1 MPLTETEW
9 GLVASWARD
18 HLLDAPEPR
27 DRLLRAGLP
36 ADFVE
41 DLPLTPDP
49 GRNALLVVAAARR
62 DIAHQRRLL
71 SVLAGLDALAA
82 IDDPRGFEQGAEAR
96 NLLTRLR
103 EDERLR
109 RSPRDP
115 FHSTLLK
122 HGTEVFLDRSELREK
137 LRGFLADPEQTVFV
151 VDGPED
157 SGRSYTYELIRHL
170 GQHCDFH
177 PVRVTLS
184 RTSTAAR
191 LLERLSAFVAGPEGD
206 RVPLDPTRLND
217 PLPCFED
224 AAHRIVARAT
234 AAEDRFW
241 LVLDDCDRLDPHSDV
256 WDCIGVLARAIY
268 EHTPVRA
275 ETVPRLVLLGYAKTM
290 RQLPYEIRKNECR
303 DTSRPADENDLRSFF
318 REFFTDTVPAGQEE
332 TVRALTE
339 TAVAEVLRAVES
351 SSTEDGRMRRLCTA
365 VEEVVRLHRAL
376 PPTSPPPGEAGH
388 VLRDALRTGLA
399 APAAALPGLRRAYR
413 EAACLL
419 REFDPARLRLADEEQ
434 ATGRAVLELVD
445 DCTALPA
452 PVGCLVDQAGSGS
465 GVRCLGYPQD
475 RGDGSQGGGGS
486 HGGAMP
492 ADDDAARRGARRR
505 EPGPIDQTPPGTT
518 VWTLKPE
525 IRDAALAGLAGPGAA
540 LRALRA
546 NIGLR
551 PEGPGPERTAL
562 ALLTGAGLPPTGTE
576 PADPGAGSHD
586 EVEALSDALQATL
599 WLSRVP
605 GVTGLPEVD
614 EVQHR
619 LERARL
625 LQPMRRLV
633 RGTFHD
639 RTAELDALHAY
650 LALPEEPAEPPVL
663 LHGVGGIGKSTLLAK
678 FLVDALAAAGPAG
691 FPFAHIDFAR
701 PTLSV
706 HEPATVIAEMA
717 RQLGVHH
724 PAHRAAFE
732 ELADECERTAAL
744 QRGERNELDELHRL
758 AGTRATLGRDY
769 SSDFHARASA
779 REQELAHRVAS
790 LVAEAVRP
798 APGEA
803 PPPLVVVVD
812 SFEEAQY
819 RGSPVIARMWAVWTA
834 LRAAYSRLRFI
845 VSGRAPIDHPAR
857 VLTPRT
863 MELTE
868 LDHEASV
875 DLLMSSGVT
884 DEPLAEDLVDR
895 IGGHPLSLK
904 LAARTAV
911 ALGADSP
918 SLGELLRRLP
928 SRRRH
933 FDRQVDQMLIQGTL
947 YDRLLKHIAEDDV
960 RVLVQAGLALRF
972 ITPDLVREVL
982 AKPAGL
988 VVESAGEARR
998 LYGLLTSR
1006 ADLMESAGPGA
1017 IRHRTDLR
1025 AIMLRL
1031 SDSARTDLMRA
1042 VDRRAVAYY
1051 AAREG
1056 PRERA
1061 EEIYHRLRLGENPR
1075 TVEARW
1081 EPGVAPY
1088 LGGSAYREMA
1098 RRSAAFLLGRIGG
1111 HVPDQIMTEADQEDW
1126 ERIAAREVEDLLTQG
1141 YVEAAG
1147 QRLSERRPW
1156 TPCSRLHALLA
1167 ETLARSGRTAQ
1178 AREGAERAVD
1188 RAEEAGCAE
1197 TQLELLQLSAR
1208 LAQDSGDFAEADRDL
1223 QEAEEI
1229 AAGLGLRHESLGVL
1243 VARSRLAELADV
1255 DAAPAEERLARTL
1268 RGMPDADLARQP
1280 SLARTAAAAA
1290 YRADPRLLEHT
1301 LRLVGL
1307 PADEEAV
1314 VTELARWIDA
1324 TLTDEPGLRG
1334 PLTRI
1339 LESAAGAETFLDEDR
1354 PDLEGIERALREA
1367 RGRGT
1372 LDSVARQALALRDGS
1387 GALLLGVASA
1397 MGAGPPRPQ
1406 PSPLPPPP
1414 GADVDGHGAGRGPG
1428 PRFRLGDT
1436 GPRPDRE
1443 AIGQSPRPDREATG
1457 QSPRPDQGA
1466 TGRWSRPLQGAPGR
1480 WARPRR
1486 GGAGLWTRPPPNAAG
1501 AALRKVPFLPQAQLV
1516 RVRNAALEAGLAD
1529 RALRPTLLKGIP
1541 GYFTA
1546 TLEPLE
1552 DPREQAHADLD
1563 AMNQVERLLDG
1574 LVPLEIWL
1582 HNAIE
1587 QTHEP
1592 GPRAVLQGALD
1603 AVARAITG
1611 EAELPAEM
1619 MPGEM
1624 KEEIVLQDDTVP
1636 YGFLHGGIRAGAS
1649 VALLRI
1655 PPYESGAPLL
1665 PSYPHGGTGWMIAP
1679 GLLITNHHVVMA
1691 RSWESGVRPY
1701 VSDEDLRLQALMS
1714 RSRFDFVE
1722 DAASAPEATAGELA
1736 AWDAALDYAIV
1747 RLSAGQEER
1756 PTLRIATRPLLVRER
1771 QRVPVNII
1779 QHPGGLPKRVALR
1792 NNLVYRA
1799 DEHDIL
1805 YFTDTRGGSSG
1816 SPVCLD
1822 DWTVVGLHRGTRK
1835 VDEVEFQG
1843 ARTRFVN
1850 VGTQMSGILTHLRE
1864 SRPELYGEIMA
1875 AQSGRPVRGEA
1886 NAKPR

>member
-9 GLVASWARD
+9 GLVASWVRD
-18 HLLDAPEPR
+18 HLLDTPEPR
-27 DRLLRAGLP
+27 GRLLRAGLP

-49 GRNALLVVAAARR
+49 DRNALLVVAAARR

-82 IDDPRGFEQGAEAR
+82 IDDPHGFEQGAEAR

-109 RSPRDP
+109 RSPGDP
-115 FHSTLLK
+115 FLSTLLK

-137 LRGFLADPEQTVFV
+137 LRGFLADPEQTVLV
-151 VDGPED
+151 VDGPPD

-170 GQHCDFH
+170 GQHCDFR

-191 LLERLSAFVAGPEGD
+191 LMERLSAFVAGPEGD
-206 RVPLDPTRLND
+206 RLPLNPTRLND

-224 AAHRIVARAT
+224 VAHRIVARAT
-234 AAEDRFW
+234 AAEERFW

-275 ETVPRLVLLGYAKTM
+275 DTVPRLVLLGYATTM

-303 DTSRPADENDLRSFF
+303 DTTRLADEGDLRVFF
-318 REFFTDTVPAGQEE
+318 REFFADTVPAGQEG
-332 TVRALTE
+332 TVGELTE

-351 SSTEDGRMRRLCTA
+351 PSNGDSHMRRLCTA
-365 VEEVVRLHRAL
+365 VEDVVRLHRAL

-388 VLRDALRTGLA
+388 VLRDALRTSLA
-399 APAAALPGLRRAYR
+399 APAAVLPDLRRSYR

-419 REFDPARLRLADEEQ
+419 REFDPAGLRIPGEEQ

-452 PVGCLVDQAGSGS
+452 P
-465 GVRCLGYPQD
+465 
-475 RGDGSQGGGGS
+475 
-486 HGGAMP
+486 
-492 ADDDAARRGARRR
+492 
-505 EPGPIDQTPPGTT
+505 GTT
-518 VWTLKPE
+518 VWVLKPE
-525 IRDAALAGLAGPGAA
+525 VRDAALAGLAGPGAA
-540 LRALRA
+540 RDALRT

-562 ALLTGAGLPPTGTE
+562 ALLTGAGLPPPE
-576 PADPGAGSHD
+576 AGRD
-586 EVEALSDALQATL
+586 EVEVLSEALQATL

-619 LERARL
+619 LEQARL

-633 RGTFHD
+633 RGTFHG

-663 LHGVGGIGKSTLLAK
+663 IHGVGGIGKSTLLAK
-678 FLVDALAAAGPAG
+678 FLVDALAAAEPGG

-701 PTLSV
+701 PTLSI

-724 PAHRAAFE
+724 PSHRAAFE

-744 QRGERNELDELHRL
+744 QRAERNELDELSQL

-779 REQELAHRVAS
+779 REQELAHRAAS

-798 APGEA
+798 APGEQR
-803 PPPLVVVVD
+803 PPLLVVVD

-819 RGSPVIARMWAVWTA
+819 RGSPVLARMWAVWTA
-834 LRAAYSRLRFI
+834 LRAAYSRLRFV

-875 DLLMSSGVT
+875 DLLMSSGVD
-884 DEPLAEDLVDR
+884 DEPLAEDLADR

-904 LAARTAV
+904 LAARTAA

-918 SLGELLRRLP
+918 SLGELLRGLP
-928 SRRRH
+928 SRRRY

-947 YDRLLKHIAEDDV
+947 YDRLLNHIAEDDV
-960 RVLVQAGLALRF
+960 RALVQAGLALRF
-972 ITPDLVREVL
+972 ITPDLIREVL
-982 AKPAGL
+982 AGPAGL
-988 VVESAGEARR
+988 VVDSAGEARR

-1006 ADLMESAGPGA
+1006 VDLMESAGPEA

-1051 AAREG
+1051 AVREG
-1056 PRERA
+1056 PRDRA

-1075 TVEARW
+1075 TVESRW

-1088 LGGSAYREMA
+1088 LGGSTHREMA
-1098 RRSAAFLLGRIGG
+1098 HRSAAFLLGRIGG

-1141 YVEAAG
+1141 YVEAAD

-1167 ETLARSGRTAQ
+1167 ETLARSGRTAE
-1178 AREGAERAVD
+1178 AREGAQRAVD

-1208 LAQDSGDFAEADRDL
+1208 LAQDSGAFAEADRDL

-1243 VARSRLAELADV
+1243 VARSRLAALADV

-1324 TLTDEPGLRG
+1324 ALTDQPGLRV

-1339 LESAAGAETFLDEDR
+1339 LESAAGSEGSPGGDR
-1354 PDLEGIERALREA
+1354 PDLERIERDLREA
-1367 RGRGT
+1367 RRRGT
-1372 LDSVARQALALRDGS
+1372 LDSVARQALTLRDGS
-1387 GALLLGVASA
+1387 GDLLLGVASA
-1397 MGAGPPRPQ
+1397 MDAGPAPRGAGAPP
-1406 PSPLPPPP
+1406 PPPP
-1414 GADVDGHGAGRGPG
+1414 GEDLRHGYGAEPGLGPPPPAAADEGDGAERRLGVRARRGP
-1428 PRFRLGDT
+1428 T
-1436 GPRPDRE
+1436 G
-1443 AIGQSPRPDREATG
+1443 
-1457 QSPRPDQGA
+1457 
-1466 TGRWSRPLQGAPGR
+1466 
-1480 WARPRR
+1480 ARPRR
-1486 GGAGLWTRPPPNAAG
+1486 GVTGRWTRSRPGGTGLWTRPPPTAAG
-1501 AALRKVPFLPQAQLV
+1501 AALRKVPFLPQPELV
-1516 RVRNAALEAGLAD
+1516 RVRNAAMEAGLAD
-1529 RALRPTLLKGIP
+1529 RSLRQALLKGIP

-1546 TLEPLE
+1546 ELEPLD
-1552 DPREQAHADLD
+1552 DPLEQTHADLD

-1603 AVARAITG
+1603 TVAREITG

-1636 YGFLHGGIRAGAS
+1636 YEFLHGGIRAGAS

-1655 PPYESGAPLL
+1655 PPYESGEPLL
-1665 PSYPHGGTGWMIAP
+1665 PAYPHGGTGWMIAP

-1691 RSWESGVRPY
+1691 RSWEAGVRPY
-1701 VSDEDLRLQALMS
+1701 VSDTDLRLQALMS

-1722 DAASAPEATAGELA
+1722 NAAAAPEATAGELA

-1747 RLSAGQEER
+1747 RLSADQEER
-1756 PTLRIATRPLLVRER
+1756 PTLRISTRPLLVRER

-1850 VGTQMSGILTHLRE
+1850 VGTQMSGILAHLRE
-1864 SRPELYGEIMA
+1864 FRPELYAEIMA
-1875 AQSGRPVRGEA
+1875 AQSGRPARGEP

>member
-9 GLVASWARD
+9 GLVAGWVRD
-18 HLLDAPEPR
+18 HLLDTPEPR
-27 DRLLRAGLP
+27 DRMLRAGLP

-41 DLPLTPDP
+41 DLPLTPDS
-49 GRNALLVVAAARR
+49 GRNALIVVAAARR

-82 IDDPRGFEQGAEAR
+82 IDDPHAFEQGAEAR

-115 FHSTLLK
+115 FRSMLLK
-122 HGTEVFLDRSELREK
+122 HGTEAFLDRRELREK
-137 LRGFLADPEQTVFV
+137 LRDFLADPEQTVFV
-151 VDGPED
+151 VDGPPD

-170 GQHCDFH
+170 GQHCDFR

-191 LLERLSAFVAGPEGD
+191 LMERLSAFVAGPEAD
-206 RVPLDPTRLND
+206 RIPLNPTRLND

-234 AAEDRFW
+234 AAEERFW

-268 EHTPVRA
+268 EHTPVRG
-275 ETVPRLVLLGYAKTM
+275 ETVPRLVLLGYATTM

-303 DTSRPADENDLRSFF
+303 DTTRLADEDDLRSFF
-318 REFFTDTVPAGQEE
+318 REFFTDGAPAGEDGA
-332 TVRALTE
+332 VRELTE
-339 TAVAEVLRAVES
+339 TAVAEVLRAVGS
-351 SSTEDGRMRRLCTA
+351 PDSTADGDSYMRRLCTA
-365 VEEVVRLHRAL
+365 VEDVVRLHRTL
-376 PPTSPPPGEAGH
+376 PPASPPPGEAGH
-388 VLRDALRTGLA
+388 VLRDALRTTLA
-399 APAAALPGLRRAYR
+399 SPDVALPDLRRSYR

-419 REFDPARLRLADEEQ
+419 QEFDPALLRLPGEER

-445 DCTALPA
+445 DCTAVPS
-452 PVGCLVDQAGSGS
+452 P
-465 GVRCLGYPQD
+465 
-475 RGDGSQGGGGS
+475 
-486 HGGAMP
+486 GA
-492 ADDDAARRGARRR
+492 
-505 EPGPIDQTPPGTT
+505 T

-525 IRDAALAGLAGPGAA
+525 IRDAALEGLAGPGAA
-540 LRALRA
+540 LRLLRA

-562 ALLTGAGLPPTGTE
+562 ALLAGTGLPPAGTGSP
-576 PADPGAGSHD
+576 PAGAGPAAPPAAPD

-605 GVTGLPEVD
+605 GVTGLPDVD
-614 EVQHR
+614 EVHQS

-625 LQPMRRLV
+625 LEPMRRLV
-633 RGTFHD
+633 RGTFHG

-691 FPFAHIDFAR
+691 FPFAYIDFAR
-701 PTLSV
+701 PTLSI

-744 QRGERNELDELHRL
+744 QRGERNELDELSQL
-758 AGTRATLGRDY
+758 AGTRATLGRDH

-779 REQELAHRVAS
+779 REQELAHRAAS

-798 APGEA
+798 APGDP

-812 SFEEAQY
+812 GFEEAQY

-834 LRAAYSRLRFI
+834 LRAAYSRLRFV

-875 DLLMSSGVT
+875 DLLMSSGV
-884 DEPLAEDLVDR
+884 DEPLAEDLAER

-911 ALGADSP
+911 ALGTDSP
-918 SLGELLRRLP
+918 SLGGLLRGLP
-928 SRRRH
+928 SRRRY

-947 YDRLLKHIAEDDV
+947 YDRILNHIAEDDV
-960 RVLVQAGLALRF
+960 RALVQAGLALRF
-972 ITPDLVREVL
+972 ITPDLIREVL
-982 AKPAGL
+982 AEPAGL
-988 VVESAGEARR
+988 RVESAGEARR

-1006 ADLMESAGPGA
+1006 VDLMESAGPDA

-1031 SDSARTDLMRA
+1031 TDGARTDLMRA
-1042 VDRRAVAYY
+1042 VDRRAVTYY
-1051 AAREG
+1051 ATREG

-1081 EPGVAPY
+1081 EPGVVPY
-1088 LGGSAYREMA
+1088 LGGSTHHEMA
-1098 RRSAAFLLGRIGG
+1098 HRSAAFLLGRIGG
-1111 HVPDQIMTEADQEDW
+1111 HVPDQIMTAADQEDW

-1147 QRLSERRPW
+1147 QRLAERRPW

-1167 ETLARSGRTAQ
+1167 ETLARSGRTAE
-1178 AREGAERAVD
+1178 ARAGAERAVD

-1208 LAQDSGDFAEADRDL
+1208 LAQDTGDFAAADRDL

-1229 AAGLGLRHESLGVL
+1229 AAGLGLRYESLGVL
-1243 VARSRLAELADV
+1243 VARSRLAALADL

-1280 SLARTAAAAA
+1280 YLARTAAATAC
-1290 YRADPRLLEHT
+1290 RADPGILEHT

-1314 VTELARWIDA
+1314 VTELARWIDT
-1324 TLTDEPGLRG
+1324 TLTDEPGLLV

-1339 LESAAGAETFLDEDR
+1339 LESAAGREGGAAADAGR
-1354 PDLEGIERALREA
+1354 PDLERIERDLREA
-1367 RGRGT
+1367 RRRGT
-1372 LDSVARQALALRDGS
+1372 LDGVAREALTLRDGS
-1387 GALLLGVASA
+1387 GDLLLGVASA
-1397 MGAGPPRPQ
+1397 MDAGPAARGPE
-1406 PSPLPPPP
+1406 
-1414 GADVDGHGAGRGPG
+1414 AAGRVAEPGPG
-1428 PRFRLGDT
+1428 PHTRHDGT
-1436 GPRPDRE
+1436 
-1443 AIGQSPRPDREATG
+1443 
-1457 QSPRPDQGA
+1457 
-1466 TGRWSRPLQGAPGR
+1466 
-1480 WARPRR
+1480 
-1486 GGAGLWTRPPPNAAG
+1486 GLWTRPPPNAAG
-1501 AALRKVPFLPQAQLV
+1501 AALRKVPFLAQEELV
-1516 RVRNAALEAGLAD
+1516 RVRNAATQAGLAD
-1529 RALRPTLLKGIP
+1529 RALRPALLKGIP

-1546 TLEPLE
+1546 TFEPLA
-1552 DPREQAHADLD
+1552 DPREQAHADLN

-1587 QTHEP
+1587 QTHEQ

-1603 AVARAITG
+1603 TVARAITG

-1636 YGFLHGGIRAGAS
+1636 YEFLHGGIRAGAS

-1679 GLLITNHHVVMA
+1679 GLLVTNHHVVMA

-1722 DAASAPEATAGELA
+1722 DAAAAPEATAGELA
-1736 AWDAALDYAIV
+1736 AWDVALDYAIV
-1747 RLSAGQEER
+1747 RLSADQDER
-1756 PTLRIATRPLLVRER
+1756 PTLRVATRPLLVGER

-1850 VGTQMSGILTHLRE
+1850 VGTQMSGILAHLRE
-1864 SRPELYGEIMA
+1864 FRPELYEEIMA
-1875 AQSGRPVRGEA
+1875 AQSGRPVRGRA
-1886 NAKPR
+1886 NAEPR

>member
-9 GLVASWARD
+9 GLVASWVRD
-18 HLLDAPEPR
+18 HLLDTPEPR
-27 DRLLRAGLP
+27 ERLLRAGLP
-36 ADFVE
+36 ADFVHY
-41 DLPLTPDP
+41 LPLTPDAD
-49 GRNALLVVAAARR
+49 RNALLVVAAARK

-71 SVLAGLDALAA
+71 AVLAGLDALAA
-82 IDDPRGFEQGAEAR
+82 IDHPHAFEQGAEAR

-115 FHSTLLK
+115 FDSLLLK
-122 HGTEVFLDRSELREK
+122 HGTAVFLDRSELREK
-137 LRGFLADPEQTVFV
+137 LRGFLADPEQTVLV
-151 VDGPED
+151 VDGPPD

-170 GQHCDFH
+170 GQHCGFR

-191 LLERLSAFVAGPEGD
+191 LMERLAAFVSGPGADE
-206 RVPLDPTRLND
+206 VLLNPTRLND

-234 AAEDRFW
+234 AAEERFW
-241 LVLDDCDRLDPHSDV
+241 LVLDDCDRLDPQSDM
-256 WDCIGVLARAIY
+256 WDCIGVLARAVY

-275 ETVPRLVLLGYAKTM
+275 ETVPRLVLLGYASSM

-303 DTSRPADENDLRSFF
+303 DTTRLVEEGDLRAFF
-318 REFFTDTVPAGQEE
+318 NEFFTDTLPPGQEGAVGE
-332 TVRALTE
+332 LTE
-339 TAVAEVLRAVES
+339 TAVAEVLRAVDAPS
-351 SSTEDGRMRRLCTA
+351 NGDSYMRRVCTA
-365 VEEVVRLHRAL
+365 VEDVVRLRRAL
-376 PPTSPPPGEAGH
+376 PPTSAPRPGAAGPL
-388 VLRDALRTGLA
+388 LRDALRTGLA
-399 APAAALPGLRRAYR
+399 APAAVLPDLRRSYR

-419 REFDPARLRLADEEQ
+419 QEFDPARLRLPDEELP
-434 ATGRAVLELVD
+434 TGRAVLELVD
-445 DCTALPA
+445 DCTGLPCPEGA
-452 PVGCLVDQAGSGS
+452 P
-465 GVRCLGYPQD
+465 
-475 RGDGSQGGGGS
+475 
-486 HGGAMP
+486 
-492 ADDDAARRGARRR
+492 
-505 EPGPIDQTPPGTT
+505 TT

-525 IRDAALAGLAGPGAA
+525 VRDAALAGLAGPASA
-540 LRALRA
+540 LRVLRS

-551 PEGPGPERTAL
+551 PPGPGPERAAL
-562 ALLTGAGLPPTGTE
+562 ALLTGGLPVGTEAAGHPLDGLPP
-576 PADPGAGSHD
+576 PPVQDP
-586 EVEALSDALQATL
+586 VEELSDTLQAVL

-605 GVTGLPEVD
+605 GVTGLPAAD
-614 EVQHR
+614 DVQHR
-619 LERARL
+619 LEKARL
-625 LQPMRRLV
+625 LQPMHRLI
-633 RGTFHD
+633 RGTFHG

-663 LHGVGGIGKSTLLAK
+663 LYGVGGMGKSTLLAK
-678 FLVDALAAAGPAG
+678 FLVDALAASPDG
-691 FPFAHIDFAR
+691 FPFAYIDFAR
-701 PTLSV
+701 PTLSI
-706 HEPATVIAEMA
+706 HEPATVIAEAA
-717 RQLGVHH
+717 RQLGIQF
-724 PAHRAAFE
+724 PALRAEFDA
-732 ELADECERTAAL
+732 LADECERTAAV
-744 QRGERNELDELHRL
+744 QRGERNELDDLYQL
-758 AGTRATLGRDY
+758 AGARATMGRDY
-769 SSDFHARASA
+769 SADFHARASA
-779 REQELAHRVAS
+779 REQELADRAAS

-798 APGEA
+798 APGEMA
-803 PPPLVVVVD
+803 PPFLVVVD

-819 RGSPVIARMWAVWTA
+819 RGSPVMARMWAIWTA

-857 VLTPRT
+857 ILTPRS

-868 LDHEASV
+868 LDHHASV
-875 DLLMSSGVT
+875 DLLMSSGVD
-884 DEPLAEDLVDR
+884 DEPLAEALADR
-895 IGGHPLSLK
+895 IGGHPLSLR

-911 ALGADSP
+911 ALGTDSS
-918 SLGELLRRLP
+918 SLGDLLRGLP
-928 SRRRH
+928 SRQRY

-947 YDRLLKHIAEDDV
+947 YDRLLNHIAEDDV
-960 RVLVQAGLALRF
+960 RALVQAGLALRF

-982 AKPAGL
+982 AGPAGL
-988 VVESAGEARR
+988 RVDTAAEARR

-1006 ADLMESAGPGA
+1006 VDLMESAGPEA
-1017 IRHRTDLR
+1017 IRHRADLR

-1031 SDSARTDLMRA
+1031 SDRARTDLMRA

-1056 PRERA
+1056 ARARA

-1075 TVEARW
+1075 AVEARW

-1088 LGGSAYREMA
+1088 LGGSTHREMSH
-1098 RRSAAFLLGRIGG
+1098 RSAAFLLGRIGG

-1141 YVEAAG
+1141 YVEAAA
-1147 QRLSERRPW
+1147 QRLAERRPW

-1167 ETLARSGRTAQ
+1167 ETLARSGRSAE

-1208 LAQDSGDFAEADRDL
+1208 LAQDAGDFADADRDL
-1223 QEAEEI
+1223 QEAEEL
-1229 AAGLGLRHESLGVL
+1229 AAGLGLRYESLGVL
-1243 VARSRLAELADV
+1243 VARSRLAALADV

-1280 SLARTAAAAA
+1280 SLARTAAATAC
-1290 YRADPRLLEHT
+1290 RADPRLLEHT

-1307 PADEEAV
+1307 PADEESV
-1314 VTELARWIDA
+1314 ITELARWIDT
-1324 TLTDEPGLRG
+1324 TLTDEPGLLG
-1334 PLTRI
+1334 PLARI
-1339 LESAAGAETFLDEDR
+1339 LASAAGEPDPAPDAAR
-1354 PDLEGIERALREA
+1354 PDLDLIERYLREA

-1372 LDSVARQALALRDGS
+1372 LDGVARQALTLRDGS
-1387 GALLLGVASA
+1387 GDLLIGVASA
-1397 MGAGPPRPQ
+1397 MDSGPHGPAAEGSAPAGAE
-1406 PSPLPPPP
+1406 P
-1414 GADVDGHGAGRGPG
+1414 GLLA
-1428 PRFRLGDT
+1428 
-1436 GPRPDRE
+1436 GPRPRH
-1443 AIGQSPRPDREATG
+1443 
-1457 QSPRPDQGA
+1457 
-1466 TGRWSRPLQGAPGR
+1466 
-1480 WARPRR
+1480 
-1486 GGAGLWTRPPPNAAG
+1486 GGTGLWTRPPPNAAG
-1501 AALRKVPFLPQAQLV
+1501 AALRKVPFLAQPELV
-1516 RVRNAALEAGLAD
+1516 RVRNAAMEAGLAD
-1529 RALRPTLLKGIP
+1529 RALRPALLKGIP

-1546 TLEPLE
+1546 TLEPID
-1552 DPREQAHADLD
+1552 DPREQAHADLN
-1563 AMNQVERLLDG
+1563 AMNHVERLLDG

-1587 QTHEP
+1587 QVREP

-1603 AVARAITG
+1603 AVAREITG
-1611 EAELPAEM
+1611 EADLPADL
-1619 MPGEM
+1619 MPGEL

-1636 YGFLHGGIRAGAS
+1636 YEFLHGGIRAGAS

-1665 PSYPHGGTGWMIAP
+1665 PSYPHGGTGWMLAP

-1691 RSWESGVRPY
+1691 RSWEAGVRPY

-1722 DAASAPEATAGELA
+1722 NAAAAPEATAGELA

-1747 RLSAGQEER
+1747 RLSPDQERR
-1756 PTLRIATRPLLVRER
+1756 PTLRVATRPLLVRER

-1843 ARTRFVN
+1843 GKTRFVN
-1850 VGTQMSGILTHLRE
+1850 IGTQMSSILAHLRE
-1864 SRPELYGEIMA
+1864 FRPELYEEVMA
-1875 AQSGRPVRGEA
+1875 AQSGRPVPSGQT
-1886 NAKPR
+1886 NGKPR

>member
-9 GLVASWARD
+9 GLVASWVRD
-18 HLLDAPEPR
+18 HLLDTAEPR
-27 DRLLRAGLP
+27 QGLLRAGLP

-41 DLPLTPDP
+41 DLALTPDAD
-49 GRNALLVVAAARR
+49 RNALLVVGAARR

-71 SVLAGLDALAA
+71 AVLAGLDALGA
-82 IDDPRGFEQGAEAR
+82 IDDPHAFEQGAEAR

-115 FHSTLLK
+115 FDSLLLK

-137 LRGFLADPEQTVFV
+137 LRGFLADPEQTVLV
-151 VDGPED
+151 VDGPPD

-170 GQHCDFH
+170 GQHCGFR

-191 LLERLSAFVAGPEGD
+191 LMERLSAFVSGPGADE
-206 RVPLDPTRLND
+206 VLLNPTRLND

-241 LVLDDCDRLDPHSDV
+241 LVLDDCDKLDPQSDV
-256 WDCIGVLARAIY
+256 WDCIGVLARAVY

-275 ETVPRLVLLGYAKTM
+275 ETVPRLVLLGYATTM

-303 DTSRPADENDLRSFF
+303 DTTRLVEEGDLRSFF
-318 REFFTDTVPAGQEE
+318 RAFFADTLAPGQEGTAGE
-332 TVRALTE
+332 LTE
-339 TAVAEVLRAVES
+339 TAVAEVLRAVEAPANGDS
-351 SSTEDGRMRRLCTA
+351 YMRRVCTA
-365 VEEVVRLHRAL
+365 VEDVVRLRRAL
-376 PPTSPPPGEAGH
+376 PRTPAPEPGEAGPL
-388 VLRDALRTGLA
+388 LRDALRTGLA
-399 APAAALPGLRRAYR
+399 APVAALPDLRRSYR

-419 REFDPARLRLADEEQ
+419 QEFDPAQLRLPGEER

-445 DCTALPA
+445 DCTGLPS
-452 PVGCLVDQAGSGS
+452 P
-465 GVRCLGYPQD
+465 
-475 RGDGSQGGGGS
+475 
-486 HGGAMP
+486 GGAP
-492 ADDDAARRGARRR
+492 A
-505 EPGPIDQTPPGTT
+505 T

-525 IRDAALAGLAGPGAA
+525 VRDATLAGLPGPDVA

-551 PEGPGPERTAL
+551 PPGPGPERVAL
-562 ALLTGAGLPPTGTE
+562 ALLAGGGPPLAAAGRGLDG
-576 PADPGAGSHD
+576 PPPPPLQDP
-586 EVEALSDALQATL
+586 VEELSDTLQAVL

-605 GVTGLPEVD
+605 GVTGLPAVD
-614 EVQHR
+614 DVQHR
-619 LERARL
+619 LEKARL
-625 LQPMRRLV
+625 LQPMHRLIQ
-633 RGTFHD
+633 GTFHG
-639 RTAELDALHAY
+639 RTAELDSLHAY

-663 LHGVGGIGKSTLLAK
+663 LYGVGGIGKSTLLAK
-678 FLVDALAAAGPAG
+678 FLVDALAASPTG
-691 FPFAHIDFAR
+691 FPFAYIDFAR
-701 PTLSV
+701 PTLSI

-724 PAHRAAFE
+724 PALRAEFDA
-732 ELADECERTAAL
+732 LADECERTAAV
-744 QRGERNELDELHRL
+744 QRGERNELDELYQL
-758 AGTRATLGRDY
+758 AGTRATMGRDY

-790 LVAEAVRP
+790 LVARAVRP
-798 APGEA
+798 GPGGSA
-803 PPPLVVVVD
+803 PPLLVVVD

-819 RGSPVIARMWAVWTA
+819 RGSPVIARMWAIWTA

-857 VLTPRT
+857 VLTPRS

-868 LDHEASV
+868 LDHRASV
-875 DLLMSSGVT
+875 DLLMSSGVD
-884 DEPLAEDLVDR
+884 DEPLAEDLADR
-895 IGGHPLSLK
+895 IGGHPLSLR

-911 ALGADSP
+911 ALGTDSP
-918 SLGELLRRLP
+918 SLGELLRGLP
-928 SRRRH
+928 SRRRY
-933 FDRQVDQMLIQGTL
+933 FDRLVDQMLIQGTL

-960 RVLVQAGLALRF
+960 RALVQAGLALRF

-982 AKPAGL
+982 AGPAGL
-988 VVESAGEARR
+988 RVDTAAEARR

-1006 ADLMESAGPGA
+1006 VDLMESAGPEA
-1017 IRHRTDLR
+1017 IRHRADLR

-1031 SDSARTDLMRA
+1031 SDRARTDLMRA

-1056 PRERA
+1056 VRARA

-1088 LGGSAYREMA
+1088 LGGSTHREMA
-1098 RRSAAFLLGRIGG
+1098 HRSAAFLLGRIGG

-1141 YVEAAG
+1141 YVEAAA
-1147 QRLSERRPW
+1147 QRLAERRPW

-1167 ETLARSGRTAQ
+1167 ETLARSGRSAE
-1178 AREGAERAVD
+1178 ARAGAERAVD

-1208 LAQDSGDFAEADRDL
+1208 LAQDAGEFAEADRDL
-1223 QEAEEI
+1223 QEAEEL
-1229 AAGLGLRHESLGVL
+1229 AAGLGLRYESLGVL
-1243 VARSRLAELADV
+1243 VARSRLAALADV

-1280 SLARTAAAAA
+1280 SLARTAAATAC
-1290 YRADPRLLEHT
+1290 RADPRLLEHT

-1314 VTELARWIDA
+1314 ITELARWIDT
-1324 TLTDEPGLRG
+1324 TLTDEPALRV
-1334 PLTRI
+1334 PLARI
-1339 LESAAGAETFLDEDR
+1339 LDSAAGEADPVPGTDR
-1354 PDLEGIERALREA
+1354 PDLARIERDLREA
-1367 RGRGT
+1367 RRRGT
-1372 LDSVARQALALRDGS
+1372 LDGVARQVLTLRDGS
-1387 GALLLGVASA
+1387 GDLLLGVASA
-1397 MGAGPPRPQ
+1397 MDSGPHGPAPEGGAPAGA
-1406 PSPLPPPP
+1406 PP
-1414 GADVDGHGAGRGPG
+1414 GP
-1428 PRFRLGDT
+1428 LS
-1436 GPRPDRE
+1436 GPRPRH
-1443 AIGQSPRPDREATG
+1443 
-1457 QSPRPDQGA
+1457 
-1466 TGRWSRPLQGAPGR
+1466 
-1480 WARPRR
+1480 
-1486 GGAGLWTRPPPNAAG
+1486 GGTGLWTRPPPNAAG
-1501 AALRKVPFLPQAQLV
+1501 AALRKVPFLPQEELV
-1516 RVRNAALEAGLAD
+1516 RVRNAAMEAGLAD
-1529 RALRPTLLKGIP
+1529 RALRPALLKGIP

-1546 TLEPLE
+1546 TLEPLD
-1552 DPREQAHADLD
+1552 DPREQAHADLN

-1587 QTHEP
+1587 HVREQ

-1603 AVARAITG
+1603 AVAREITG

-1636 YGFLHGGIRAGAS
+1636 YEFLHGGIRAGAS

-1665 PSYPHGGTGWMIAP
+1665 PSYPHGGTGWMLAP

-1701 VSDEDLRLQALMS
+1701 VSDEDLRLQAVMS

-1722 DAASAPEATAGELA
+1722 NAAAAPEATAGELA

-1747 RLSAGQEER
+1747 RLAPDQDVR
-1756 PTLRIATRPLLVRER
+1756 PTLKIATRPLLVRER

-1843 ARTRFVN
+1843 GKTRFVN
-1850 VGTQMSGILTHLRE
+1850 VGTQMSGILAHLRDF
-1864 SRPELYGEIMA
+1864 RPELYEEVMA
-1875 AQSGRPVRGEA
+1875 AQSGRPAPGGHT
-1886 NAKPR
+1886 NGKPR

>member
-9 GLVASWARD
+9 GLVASWVRD
-18 HLLDAPEPR
+18 HLLDSPEPR
-27 DRLLRAGLP
+27 ARLLRAGLP
-36 ADFVE
+36 AGFVE

-49 GRNALLVVAAARR
+49 GRNALLVVEAARR

-82 IDDPRGFEQGAEAR
+82 IDDPHAFEQGAEAR

-115 FHSTLLK
+115 FDSTLLK
-122 HGTEVFLDRSELREK
+122 HGTEVFLDRRELRGK
-137 LRGFLADPEQTVFV
+137 LREFLADPEQTVLV
-151 VDGPED
+151 VDGPPD

-170 GQHCDFH
+170 GQHCDFR

-191 LLERLSAFVAGPEGD
+191 LMERLSAFVAGPEAD

-217 PLPCFED
+217 PLPSLED

-234 AAEDRFW
+234 AAEERFW
-241 LVLDDCDRLDPHSDV
+241 LVLDDCDRLDPRSDV
-256 WDCIGVLARAIY
+256 WDCIGVLARAVY

-275 ETVPRLVLLGYAKTM
+275 DTVPRLVLLGYATTM

-303 DTSRPADENDLRSFF
+303 DTTRLADESDLRDFF
-318 REFFTDTVPAGQEE
+318 REFFTDTAAAGGE
-332 TVRALTE
+332 TAVRELTE

-351 SSTEDGRMRRLCTA
+351 PSDGDSYMRRLCTA
-365 VEEVVRLHRAL
+365 VEDVVRLHRTL
-376 PPTSPPPGEAGH
+376 PPTAPSPGEAGH

-399 APAAALPGLRRAYR
+399 APAAALPGLRRSYR

-419 REFDPARLRLADEEQ
+419 QEFDPARLRLPGEER

-452 PVGCLVDQAGSGS
+452 P
-465 GVRCLGYPQD
+465 
-475 RGDGSQGGGGS
+475 
-486 HGGAMP
+486 GA
-492 ADDDAARRGARRR
+492 
-505 EPGPIDQTPPGTT
+505 T

-525 IRDAALAGLAGPGAA
+525 VRDAALAGLDGPDAA

-562 ALLTGAGLPPTGTE
+562 ALLTGAGLPLTGTGPT
-576 PADPGAGSHD
+576 PAATETPGPGPAPRD
-586 EVEALSDALQATL
+586 EVQVLSDALQATL

-605 GVTGLPEVD
+605 GVTGLPGVD

-633 RGTFHD
+633 RGTFHG

-650 LALPEEPAEPPVL
+650 VALPEEPAEPPVL

-678 FLVDALAAAGPAG
+678 FLVDALAAAEPAG
-691 FPFAHIDFAR
+691 FPFAYIDFAR

-744 QRGERNELDELHRL
+744 QRGERNELDELYQL

-769 SSDFHARASA
+769 SADFHARASA

-798 APGEA
+798 APGA
-803 PPPLVVVVD
+803 SPPPLVVVVD

-875 DLLMSSGVT
+875 DLLMSSGVE
-884 DEPLAEDLVDR
+884 DEPLAEDLADR

-918 SLGELLRRLP
+918 SLGELLRGLP
-928 SRRRH
+928 SRRRY

-960 RVLVQAGLALRF
+960 RALVQAGLALRF
-972 ITPDLVREVL
+972 ITPDLIREVL
-982 AKPAGL
+982 AGPAGL

-1006 ADLMESAGPGA
+1006 VDLMESAGPEA

-1031 SDSARTDLMRA
+1031 TDSARTDLMRA

-1051 AAREG
+1051 ADREE

-1075 TVEARW
+1075 TVAARW
-1081 EPGVAPY
+1081 EPDVAPY
-1088 LGGSAYREMA
+1088 LGGSTYREMSH
-1098 RRSAAFLLGRIGG
+1098 RSAAFLLGRIGG

-1141 YVEAAG
+1141 YVEAAA
-1147 QRLSERRPW
+1147 QRLEERRPW

-1167 ETLARSGRTAQ
+1167 ETLARSGRTAE

-1188 RAEEAGCAE
+1188 GAEEAGCAE

-1208 LAQDSGDFAEADRDL
+1208 LAQDSGEFAEADRDL

-1229 AAGLGLRHESLGVL
+1229 AAGLGLRFESLGVL
-1243 VARSRLAELADV
+1243 VARSRLAALADG
-1255 DAAPAEERLARTL
+1255 DAEPTQKRLARTL

-1290 YRADPRLLEHT
+1290 CRADPRLLEHT

-1307 PADEEAV
+1307 PADEGAV
-1314 VTELARWIDA
+1314 ITELARWIDT
-1324 TLTDEPGLRG
+1324 TLTDEPGLRE

-1339 LESAAGAETFLDEDR
+1339 LESAAGAEPSSGAGR
-1354 PDLEGIERALREA
+1354 PDLERIERDLREA
-1367 RGRGT
+1367 RRRGT
-1372 LDSVARQALALRDGS
+1372 LDGLARQALTLRDGS
-1387 GALLLGVASA
+1387 GDLLLGVASA
-1397 MGAGPPRPQ
+1397 MDVGPPPRATAPHGTAARATA
-1406 PSPLPPPP
+1406 PAAR
-1414 GADVDGHGAGRGPG
+1414 GAEEG
-1428 PRFRLGDT
+1428 PRT
-1436 GPRPDRE
+1436 
-1443 AIGQSPRPDREATG
+1443 
-1457 QSPRPDQGA
+1457 
-1466 TGRWSRPLQGAPGR
+1466 
-1480 WARPRR
+1480 
-1486 GGAGLWTRPPPNAAG
+1486 GLWTRPPPNAAG
-1501 AALRKVPFLPQAQLV
+1501 AALRKVPFLPQEELV

-1529 RALRPTLLKGIP
+1529 RALRPALLKGIP
-1541 GYFTA
+1541 GHFTA
-1546 TLEPLE
+1546 TLEPLD
-1552 DPREQAHADLD
+1552 DPLEQAHADLN
-1563 AMNQVERLLDG
+1563 AMNQVERLVDG

-1587 QTHEP
+1587 QTHEQ

-1603 AVARAITG
+1603 AVARVITG

-1636 YGFLHGGIRAGAS
+1636 YEFLHGGIRAGAS

-1722 DAASAPEATAGELA
+1722 NAAAAPEATAGELA
-1736 AWDAALDYAIV
+1736 AWDETLDYAIV

-1756 PTLRIATRPLLVRER
+1756 PTLRVATRPLLVRER

-1799 DEHDIL
+1799 DERDIL

-1843 ARTRFVN
+1843 ARTKFVN
-1850 VGTQMSGILTHLRE
+1850 VGTQMSGILAHLRE
-1864 SRPELYGEIMA
+1864 NRPELYEEITA
-1875 AQSGRPVRGEA
+1875 AQSGRPARGEA

>member
-9 GLVASWARD
+9 GLVASWVRD
-18 HLLDAPEPR
+18 HLVDTPEPR

-49 GRNALLVVAAARR
+49 DRNAVLVVAAARR

-71 SVLAGLDALAA
+71 SVLAGLDALSA
-82 IDDPRGFEQGAEAR
+82 IDEPHAFEQGAEAG

-103 EDERLR
+103 EDEHLG
-109 RSPRDP
+109 RSGRDP
-115 FHSTLLK
+115 LDSRLLK
-122 HGTEVFLDRSELREK
+122 HGTAVFLDRSELREK
-137 LRGFLADPEQTVFV
+137 LRGFLADPEQTVLI
-151 VDGPED
+151 VDGPPD

-170 GQHCDFH
+170 GQHHGFR

-191 LLERLSAFVAGPEGD
+191 LMERLSAFLVGPEADGF
-206 RVPLDPTRLND
+206 PLNPTRLND
-217 PLPCFED
+217 PLPSFED

-234 AAEDRFW
+234 AAEERFW
-241 LVLDDCDRLDPHSDV
+241 LVLDDCDRLDPHADV
-256 WDCIGVLARAIY
+256 WDAIGVLARAIY

-275 ETVPRLVLLGYAKTM
+275 ETVPRLVLLGYATTM

-303 DTSRPADENDLRSFF
+303 DTTRLADEGDVRDFF
-318 REFFTDTVPAGQEE
+318 QGFFTDTVAPGQEG
-332 TVRALTE
+332 TVRELTE
-339 TAVAEVLRAVES
+339 TAVTEVLRAVDSPSGGES
-351 SSTEDGRMRRLCTA
+351 YMRRLCTA
-365 VEEVVRLHRAL
+365 VEDVVRIHRTL
-376 PPTSPPPGEAGH
+376 PPSPPPGEAGRL
-388 VLRDALRTGLA
+388 LRDALHATGS
-399 APAAALPGLRRAYR
+399 AAAVALPDPRRSYR

-419 REFDPARLRLADEEQ
+419 QEFDPALLRLPGEERS
-434 ATGRAVLELVD
+434 TGRAVLELVD
-445 DCTALPA
+445 DCTALPS
-452 PVGCLVDQAGSGS
+452 SGAS
-465 GVRCLGYPQD
+465 
-475 RGDGSQGGGGS
+475 
-486 HGGAMP
+486 
-492 ADDDAARRGARRR
+492 
-505 EPGPIDQTPPGTT
+505 

-525 IRDAALAGLAGPGAA
+525 IRDAALAGLTGPAA
-540 LRALRA
+540 AWDALRA

-551 PEGPGPERTAL
+551 PEGPGPERAAL
-562 ALLTGAGLPPTGTE
+562 ALLAGTDALLADAPPTPVGSPPPSSPSSPSESPKPPETS
-576 PADPGAGSHD
+576 PPLADD
-586 EVEALSDALQATL
+586 DDVEALSDTLQAVL

-605 GVTGLPEVD
+605 GLTGLPSVD

-619 LERARL
+619 LEEARL
-625 LQPMRRLV
+625 LQPMRRLI
-633 RGTFHD
+633 RGTFHG
-639 RTAELDALHAY
+639 RTAELDSLHAY

-663 LHGVGGIGKSTLLAK
+663 LHGLGGIGKSTLLAK
-678 FLVDALAAAGPAG
+678 FLVDALAASVTG
-691 FPFAHIDFAR
+691 FPFAYIDFAR

-706 HEPATVIAEMA
+706 HEPATVIAETA
-717 RQLGVHH
+717 RQIGVHH
-724 PAHRAAFE
+724 PGLRASFE
-732 ELADECERTAAL
+732 ALADECERTAAG
-744 QRGERNELDELHRL
+744 QRGERNELDELRGL
-758 AGTRATLGRDY
+758 AGTRATLARDY

-779 REQELAHRVAS
+779 REQELAHRLAS
-790 LVAEAVRP
+790 LVAQAVRP
-798 APGEA
+798 APGDNA
-803 PPPLVVVVD
+803 PPFVIVID
-812 SFEEAQY
+812 SFEEAMY
-819 RGSPVIARMWAVWTA
+819 RGSPVITRMWAIWTA

-875 DLLMSSGVT
+875 DLLMSSGVL
-884 DEPLAEDLVDR
+884 DEALAEDLADR

-911 ALGADSP
+911 ALGTGSP
-918 SLGELLRRLP
+918 ALGGLLRQLP
-928 SRRRH
+928 SRRRY

-947 YDRLLKHIAEDDV
+947 YDRILKHIAEDDV
-960 RVLVQAGLALRF
+960 RALVQAGLALRF

-982 AKPAGL
+982 AGPAGL
-988 VVESAGEARR
+988 RVTTAGEARR

-1006 ADLMESAGPGA
+1006 VDLMESAGPDA
-1017 IRHRTDLR
+1017 IRHRADLR

-1042 VDRRAVAYY
+1042 VDRSAVAYY
-1051 AAREG
+1051 AVREG
-1056 PRERA
+1056 AGNRA

-1075 TVEARW
+1075 TVEERW
-1081 EPGVAPY
+1081 EPGVAGY
-1088 LGGSAYREMA
+1088 LGGETHREMA
-1098 RRSAAFLLGRIGG
+1098 PLSAAFLLGRIGG
-1111 HVPDQIMTEADQEDW
+1111 HVPDQIMVEAAQEDW

-1141 YVEAAG
+1141 YVEAAA
-1147 QRLSERRPW
+1147 QRLAERRPW

-1167 ETLARSGRTAQ
+1167 ETLARSGRTAE
-1178 AREGAERAVD
+1178 ALAGAERAVD
-1188 RAEEAGCAE
+1188 GATEAGCAE

-1208 LAQDSGDFAEADRDL
+1208 LAQDTGDFAVADRNL

-1229 AAGLGLRHESLGVL
+1229 AAGLGLRYESLGVL
-1243 VARSRLAELADV
+1243 VARSRLAALADV
-1255 DAAPAEERLARTL
+1255 DAAPARERLARTL

-1290 YRADPRLLEHT
+1290 CRSDPQLLEHT

-1307 PADEEAV
+1307 PADEETV
-1314 VTELARWIDA
+1314 VTELARWIDT
-1324 TLTDEPGLRG
+1324 TLTDEPALRE

-1339 LESAAGAETFLDEDR
+1339 LESAAGEAYPAPAAGARLDLAR
-1354 PDLEGIERALREA
+1354 IERDLRAA
-1367 RGRGT
+1367 RRRGT
-1372 LDSVARQALALRDGS
+1372 LDGVARQVLTLRDDS
-1387 GALLLGVASA
+1387 GDLLLGVAAA
-1397 MGAGPPRPQ
+1397 MDSG
-1406 PSPLPPPP
+1406 PLPR
-1414 GADVDGHGAGRGPG
+1414 GAARRAVAASGASSRGLAPSGGEPG
-1428 PRFRLGDT
+1428 PW
-1436 GPRPDRE
+1436 
-1443 AIGQSPRPDREATG
+1443 AA
-1457 QSPRPDQGA
+1457 
-1466 TGRWSRPLQGAPGR
+1466 SRPGH
-1480 WARPRR
+1480 

-1501 AALRKVPFLPQAQLV
+1501 AAVRAEPFLPQRELV
-1516 RVRNAALEAGLAD
+1516 RLRNSAMEAGLGD
-1529 RALRPTLLKGIP
+1529 RSLRAALLKGVP
-1541 GYFTA
+1541 RYFTA
-1546 TLEPLE
+1546 TLEPLD
-1552 DPREQAHADLD
+1552 DPREQVHADLN
-1563 AMNQVERLLDG
+1563 AMNQVERLIDG

-1587 QTHEP
+1587 NTREP

-1603 AVARAITG
+1603 TVARAITG

-1636 YGFLHGGIRAGAS
+1636 YEFLHGGIRAGAC

-1655 PPYESGAPLL
+1655 PPYEAGAPLL

-1691 RSWESGVRPY
+1691 RSHEPGVRPY

-1722 DAASAPEATAGELA
+1722 NAAAAPEATAGELA
-1736 AWDAALDYAIV
+1736 AWDATLDYAIV
-1747 RLSAGQEER
+1747 RLAPDQEQR
-1756 PTLRIATRPLLVRER
+1756 PMLRVSTRPLLVRER

-1779 QHPGGLPKRVALR
+1779 QHPGGMPKRVALR

-1835 VDEVEFQG
+1835 VDDVEFQG

-1850 VGTQMSGILTHLRE
+1850 VGTQMSSILAHLRQF
-1864 SRPELYGEIMA
+1864 RTELYEEIMA
-1875 AQSGRPVRGEA
+1875 AQSGRPGRADATNGR
-1886 NAKPR
+1886 PR

>member
-9 GLVASWARD
+9 GLVASWVRD
-18 HLLDAPEPR
+18 HLLDTPEPR
-27 DRLLRAGLP
+27 VRLLRAGLP

-41 DLPLTPDP
+41 DLPLTPDA

-82 IDDPRGFEQGAEAR
+82 IDDPHGFEQGAEAR

-151 VDGPED
+151 VDGPPD

-170 GQHCDFH
+170 GQHCGFR

-191 LLERLSAFVAGPEGD
+191 LMERISAFVAGPEGD
-206 RVPLDPTRLND
+206 RVPPDPTRLND
-217 PLPCFED
+217 PLPCLED

-275 ETVPRLVLLGYAKTM
+275 ETVPRLVLLGYATTM

-303 DTSRPADENDLRSFF
+303 DTTRLADEGDLRSFF
-318 REFFTDTVPAGQEE
+318 REFFTDTAPAAQEE
-332 TVRALTE
+332 TVHELTE

-351 SSTEDGRMRRLCTA
+351 PSSEDSYMRRLCAA
-365 VEEVVRLHRAL
+365 VEDVVRLHRTL

-399 APAAALPGLRRAYR
+399 APAAALPDLRRSYR

-419 REFDPARLRLADEEQ
+419 QEFDPARLRLADEEQ

-452 PVGCLVDQAGSGS
+452 P
-465 GVRCLGYPQD
+465 
-475 RGDGSQGGGGS
+475 
-486 HGGAMP
+486 GA
-492 ADDDAARRGARRR
+492 
-505 EPGPIDQTPPGTT
+505 T

-525 IRDAALAGLAGPGAA
+525 IRDAALTGLAGPGAA
-540 LRALRA
+540 LRALRT

-576 PADPGAGSHD
+576 PAGTEPADPDADSHD

-599 WLSRVP
+599 WLRRVP
-605 GVTGLPEVD
+605 GVTGLPGVD
-614 EVQHR
+614 EVQQR

-633 RGTFHD
+633 RGTFHG

-678 FLVDALAAAGPAG
+678 FLVDALDAAGPAG

-701 PTLSV
+701 PTLSI
-706 HEPATVIAEMA
+706 HEPATVLAEMA

-744 QRGERNELDELHRL
+744 QRGERNELDELSRL

-798 APGEA
+798 APGEQR
-803 PPPLVVVVD
+803 PPLLVVVD

-875 DLLMSSGVT
+875 DLLMSSGVA
-884 DEPLAEDLVDR
+884 DEPLAEDLADR

-904 LAARTAV
+904 LAARTAAV
-911 ALGADSP
+911 LGAGSS
-918 SLGELLRRLP
+918 SLGELLRGLP
-928 SRRRH
+928 SRRRY

-960 RVLVQAGLALRF
+960 RALVQAGLALRF
-972 ITPDLVREVL
+972 ITPDLIREVL
-982 AKPAGL
+982 AGPAGL
-988 VVESAGEARR
+988 RVDTPGEARR

-1006 ADLMESAGPGA
+1006 VDLMESAGPEA

-1088 LGGSAYREMA
+1088 LGGATYREMA
-1098 RRSAAFLLGRIGG
+1098 HRSAAFLLGRIGG

-1167 ETLARSGRTAQ
+1167 ETLARSGRTAE

-1208 LAQDSGDFAEADRDL
+1208 LAQDTGDFAGADRDL

-1229 AAGLGLRHESLGVL
+1229 AAGLGLRYESLGVL
-1243 VARSRLAELADV
+1243 VARSRLAALADV
-1255 DAAPAEERLARTL
+1255 DTAPAEERLARTL
-1268 RGMPDADLARQP
+1268 RGMPDEDLAQQP

-1314 VTELARWIDA
+1314 VTELAHWIDA

-1339 LESAAGAETFLDEDR
+1339 LESAAGSAPSPGAAPGSVPSPGADR
-1354 PDLEGIERALREA
+1354 PDLERIERDLREA
-1367 RGRGT
+1367 RRRGT

-1387 GALLLGVASA
+1387 GDLLTGVAAA
-1397 MGAGPPRPQ
+1397 MDTGPAPPGAVPHGE
-1406 PSPLPPPP
+1406 PPP
-1414 GADVDGHGAGRGPG
+1414 GADATGRDADPG
-1428 PRFRLGDT
+1428 T
-1436 GPRPDRE
+1436 GPR
-1443 AIGQSPRPDREATG
+1443 SPRG
-1457 QSPRPDQGA
+1457 G
-1466 TGRWSRPLQGAPGR
+1466 TGRWG
-1480 WARPRR
+1480 RPRQ
-1486 GGAGLWTRPPPNAAG
+1486 GGTGLWTRPPPNAAG
-1501 AALRKVPFLPQAQLV
+1501 AALRKVPFLPQEELV
-1516 RVRNAALEAGLAD
+1516 RVRNAAMEAGLAD
-1529 RALRPTLLKGIP
+1529 RALRPALLKGVP

-1546 TLEPLE
+1546 TLEPLA
-1552 DPREQAHADLD
+1552 DPREQTHADLD

-1582 HNAIE
+1582 HNAVE
-1587 QTHEP
+1587 QTREP

-1636 YGFLHGGIRAGAS
+1636 YGFLQGGIRAGAS

-1722 DAASAPEATAGELA
+1722 DAAGAPEATAGELA

-1747 RLSAGQEER
+1747 RLSVGQEER
-1756 PTLRIATRPLLVRER
+1756 PTLRIATRPLLVGER

-1850 VGTQMSGILTHLRE
+1850 VGTQMSGILAHLRE
-1864 SRPELYGEIMA
+1864 FRPELYEEIMA
-1875 AQSGRPVRGEA
+1875 AQSGRPVRGKA
-1886 NAKPR
+1886 NAEPR

>member
-9 GLVASWARD
+9 GLVAGWVRD
-18 HLLDAPEPR
+18 HLLDTPEPR

-36 ADFVE
+36 AGFVE

-49 GRNALLVVAAARR
+49 GRNSLLVVAAARR

-82 IDDPRGFEQGAEAR
+82 IDDPHGFEQGAEAR

-115 FHSTLLK
+115 FRSTLLK
-122 HGTEVFLDRSELREK
+122 HGTEAFLDRGELREK
-137 LRGFLADPEQTVFV
+137 LRDFLADPEQTVFV
-151 VDGPED
+151 VDGPPD

-170 GQHCDFH
+170 GQHCDFR

-191 LLERLSAFVAGPEGD
+191 LMERLSAFVAGPEGD
-206 RVPLDPTRLND
+206 RVPWDPTRLND
-217 PLPCFED
+217 PLPCLED
-224 AAHRIVARAT
+224 AAHRLVARAT
-234 AAEDRFW
+234 AAEERFW

-268 EHTPVRA
+268 EHTPVRV
-275 ETVPRLVLLGYAKTM
+275 ETVPRLVLLGYATTM

-303 DTSRPADENDLRSFF
+303 DTTRPVDEDDLRSFF
-318 REFFTDTVPAGQEE
+318 REFFADTVPAGQEE
-332 TVRALTE
+332 TVRELTE

-351 SSTEDGRMRRLCTA
+351 PSSEDSRMRRLCTA
-365 VEEVVRLHRAL
+365 VEDVVRLHRAL
-376 PPTSPPPGEAGH
+376 PTSPPGDAGH
-388 VLRDALRTGLA
+388 VLRDALRTGPA
-399 APAAALPGLRRAYR
+399 APAPLPGLRRAYR

-419 REFDPARLRLADEEQ
+419 QEFDPARLRIADEEQ

-445 DCTALPA
+445 DCTALTP
-452 PVGCLVDQAGSGS
+452 
-465 GVRCLGYPQD
+465 LG
-475 RGDGSQGGGGS
+475 
-486 HGGAMP
+486 A
-492 ADDDAARRGARRR
+492 
-505 EPGPIDQTPPGTT
+505 T

-525 IRDAALAGLAGPGAA
+525 VRDAALAGLAGPAAA

-562 ALLTGAGLPPTGTE
+562 ALLTGAGLPPAGTGPVGTGPAGTE
-576 PADPGAGSHD
+576 PAGAEPAGPGADPHD

-599 WLSRVP
+599 WLSRIP

-619 LERARL
+619 LEVARL
-625 LQPMRRLV
+625 LQPMRRLI
-633 RGTFHD
+633 RGTFHG

-678 FLVDALAAAGPAG
+678 FLVDALDAAGPAG

-706 HEPATVIAEMA
+706 HEPATVLAETA

-803 PPPLVVVVD
+803 PPPLLVVVD

-911 ALGADSP
+911 ALGAGSP
-918 SLGELLRRLP
+918 SLGELLRGLP
-928 SRRRH
+928 SRRRY

-947 YDRLLKHIAEDDV
+947 YDRLLNHIAEDDV
-960 RVLVQAGLALRF
+960 RALVQAGLALRF
-972 ITPDLVREVL
+972 ITPDLIREVL
-982 AKPAGL
+982 AEPAGL
-988 VVESAGEARR
+988 HVDTPGEARR

-1006 ADLMESAGPGA
+1006 VDLMESAGPEA

-1081 EPGVAPY
+1081 EPGVAPH
-1088 LGGSAYREMA
+1088 LGGSTYREMA
-1098 RRSAAFLLGRIGG
+1098 HRSAAFLLGRIGG

-1141 YVEAAG
+1141 YVEAAD

-1167 ETLARSGRTAQ
+1167 ETLARSGRTAE
-1178 AREGAERAVD
+1178 AREGAGRAVD

-1208 LAQDSGDFAEADRDL
+1208 LAQDSGDFAGADRDL

-1243 VARSRLAELADV
+1243 VARSRLAALADV

-1324 TLTDEPGLRG
+1324 TLTDEPRLRG
-1334 PLTRI
+1334 PLTRV
-1339 LESAAGAETFLDEDR
+1339 LESAAGSGAFLDEVR
-1354 PDLEGIERALREA
+1354 PDLEGVERALREA
-1367 RGRGT
+1367 RRRGT
-1372 LDSVARQALALRDGS
+1372 LDGVARQVLALRDGS
-1387 GALLLGVASA
+1387 GALLVGVASA
-1397 MGAGPPRPQ
+1397 MDAGPAPPGAGPP
-1406 PSPLPPPP
+1406 PPPP
-1414 GADVDGHGAGRGPG
+1414 SGGGAD
-1428 PRFRLGDT
+1428 
-1436 GPRPDRE
+1436 
-1443 AIGQSPRPDREATG
+1443 
-1457 QSPRPDQGA
+1457 
-1466 TGRWSRPLQGAPGR
+1466 R
-1480 WARPRR
+1480 WARPRQ
-1486 GGAGLWTRPPPNAAG
+1486 GGTGLWTRPPPNAAG
-1501 AALRKVPFLPQAQLV
+1501 AALRKVPFLPQAELV
-1516 RVRNAALEAGLAD
+1516 RVRNAAMEAGLAD
-1529 RALRPTLLKGIP
+1529 RALRPTLLKGVP

-1552 DPREQAHADLD
+1552 DPREQTHADLD
-1563 AMNQVERLLDG
+1563 AMNRVERLLDG

-1587 QTHEP
+1587 QTREP

-1603 AVARAITG
+1603 SVARAITG

-1636 YGFLHGGIRAGAS
+1636 YGFLGAGIRAGAS

-1722 DAASAPEATAGELA
+1722 DAATAPEATAGELE

-1850 VGTQMSGILTHLRE
+1850 VGTQMSGILAHLRE
-1864 SRPELYGEIMA
+1864 FRPGLYEEITA